1 VEDRRDEIYPL
12 LTDEGEYQKVRNM
25 NRHTD
30 VQTDSTAIQT
40 ITSAQKSFYLGT
52 RFKELGEKSVFSK
65 WTKIVADAK
74 TAVD

>member
-1 VEDRRDEIYPL
+1 
-12 LTDEGEYQKVRNM
+12 M

-30 VQTDSTAIQT
+30 VQTDIQT
-40 ITSAQKSFYLGT
+40 ITSAQKSFYLGR

-65 WTKIVADAK
+65 CTKIVADAK